1 MKLPLYPMFVGGAQ
15 VPARSGAT
23 FEVENPATGEA
34 IASVAEG
41 DEQDIDGAVSTA
53 QAAFADWGATSGA
66 ERARVLSE
74 AARGLG
80 ARMAELVAVE
90 VSQTGRPVRELAAQL
105 GRLPEWYEYF
115 GALARTHE
123 DTVPPFGGPYL
134 NYTRRVPLGVV
145 GQITPWNHP
154 LLILTKKVAPAL
166 AAGNTVVVKPSELAP
181 LTPLMLGD
189 VLKEAGLPDGAYNVV
204 PGSGRPRGGRW
215 SPTRASPRS
224 ILPAAPRPASP
235 SPRSPAP
242 T

>member
-1 MKLPLYPMFVGGAQ
+1 MSLTFYPMFIGGAH
-15 VPARSGAT
+15 VPAHSGAT

-41 DEQDIDGAVSTA
+41 DERDIDGAVSTA
-53 QAAFADWGATSGA
+53 AAAFADWGATGGE

-74 AARGLG
+74 IARGLR
-80 ARMAELVAVE
+80 ASLAELVAVE
-90 VSQTGRPVRELAAQL
+90 VSQTGRPVRELSAQL

-115 GALARTHE
+115 GALARTLE

-166 AAGNTVVVKPSELAP
+166 AAGNTIVA
-181 LTPLMLGD
+181 
-189 VLKEAGLPDGAYNVV
+189 
-204 PGSGRPRGGRW
+204 
-215 SPTRASPRS
+215 
-224 ILPAAPRPASP
+224 
-235 SPRSPAP
+235 
-242 T
+242 